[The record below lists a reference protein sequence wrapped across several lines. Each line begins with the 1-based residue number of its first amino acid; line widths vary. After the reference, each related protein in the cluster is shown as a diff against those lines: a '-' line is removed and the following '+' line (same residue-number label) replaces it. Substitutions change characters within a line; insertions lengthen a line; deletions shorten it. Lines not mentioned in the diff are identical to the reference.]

1 MPVTVV
7 LHETEAEPDAIMLDG
22 LNEPQVRPG
31 GAVMLK
37 VTVPANPLTA
47 ATVTV
52 DVGDWP
58 ALTGAGDVAVM
69 VKSWNRRRTVVECN
83 RDPLEPVIVRV

>member
-1 MPVTVV
+1 VA

-22 LNEPQVRPG
+22 LKEPQVSPG

-47 ATVTV
+47 TTVTV

-58 ALTGAGDVAVM
+58 ALTGTGDVAVM
-69 VKSWNRRRTVVECN
+69 VKSRNRRTTVVECN